1 MDRNQLIIYFF
12 NVYSPLRNKNIL
24 MMSLVIQMIILI
36 LMMMIGWECDNYINK
51 DNDTDDTTDDE
62 EENSIDGD
70 KNDATTESEKCIQSN
85 ANINFL

>member
-1 MDRNQLIIYFF
+1 
-12 NVYSPLRNKNIL
+12 
-24 MMSLVIQMIILI
+24 
-36 LMMMIGWECDNYINK
+36 MMMIGWECDNYINK
-51 DNDTDDTTDDE
+51 DNDTDDTTDDD